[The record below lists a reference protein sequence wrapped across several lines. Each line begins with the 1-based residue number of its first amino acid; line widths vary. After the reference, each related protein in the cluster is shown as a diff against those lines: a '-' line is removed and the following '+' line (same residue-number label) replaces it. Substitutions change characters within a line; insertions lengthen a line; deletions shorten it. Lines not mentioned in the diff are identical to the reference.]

1 MIRTVGKCRGTA
13 LVCVVLARF
22 LAAGPVAASPRLH
35 TDTIVELRVH
45 GNQALS
51 DEDVLGLAGVAVGD
65 RIGEE
70 IVVEV
75 ERQLLENGRFDAVD
89 VRRRYLS
96 LVATDQMALILVVQ
110 ERAGAT
116 PTNPLAQLVGPV
128 WRRTMFL
135 PVLDY
140 TEGCGFT
147 YGGRASLVDILGT
160 GGRVSVPA
168 TWGGTKQIAVEVD
181 KPFETGILHRIQAG
195 AALEQREDPHFEIN
209 DERTTVWVRVTRRL
223 PGNFRVD
230 AHATWADV
238 RFGARDDRLAAY
250 RVTLAV
256 DTTNGVTFP
265 RDAVFAE
272 AGFEWLDRSGQDTL
286 IGRPSYE
293 VRGYKG
299 LIGQTVLAVRGRY
312 QGADGAVPPYEL
324 ALLGGAGSLRGW
336 AVGKLAGD
344 QLAAA
349 SAELRL
355 PFSSPLSIG
364 TAGANLFFDVG
375 TVFEAGQFV
384 RSAQFRQGAGAG
396 LFFYTPLIRFQLE
409 VAHNLVDTVRLHVG
423 AALSF

>member
-1 MIRTVGKCRGTA
+1 MIRSASKCRGTSI
-13 LVCVVLARF
+13 VGVVLVWC
-22 LAAGPVAASPRLH
+22 LAPGPVAAGPRLQ

-45 GNQALS
+45 GNQSLS
-51 DEDVLGLAGVAVGD
+51 DEDVVGLAGVAVGD
-65 RIGEE
+65 RVGDE

-75 ERQLLENGRFDAVD
+75 ERQLFESGLFDAVD

-96 LVATDQMALILVVQ
+96 LVATDQVALILVVQ
-110 ERAGAT
+110 ERAGSTSA
-116 PTNPLAQLVGPV
+116 NPLAQLVGPV
-128 WRRTMFL
+128 WRRSMFL

-140 TEGCGFT
+140 TEGYGFT
-147 YGGRASLVDILGT
+147 YGGRASLVDIFGT

-181 KPFETGILHRIQAG
+181 KPFETGVVHRIQAG
-195 AALEQREDPHFEIN
+195 AALVQREDPHFEID
-209 DERTTVWVRVTRRL
+209 DERTTVWARVTRRL
-223 PGNFRVD
+223 PGHFRVD

-238 RFGARDDRLAAY
+238 RFGALDDRLTAY

-272 AGFEWLDRSGQDTL
+272 AGFEWLDTSRQDTV
-286 IGRPSYE
+286 IGRSRYE

-312 QGADGAVPPYEL
+312 QGADGSVPPYEL

-336 AVGKLAGD
+336 AVGELAGD

-364 TAGANLFFDVG
+364 TTGANLFFDVG
-375 TVFEAGQFV
+375 TVFEAGHSV
-384 RSAQFRQGAGAG
+384 RSAQFRRGAGIG
-396 LFFYTPLIRFQLE
+396 LFFYTPLIQFQLE
-409 VAHNLVDTVRLHVG
+409 VAHNLVDTVRVHVG

>member
-65 RIGEE
+65 RVGEE

-96 LVATDQMALILVVQ
+96 LVATDQVALILVVQ

-140 TEGCGFT
+140 TEGYGFT

-195 AALEQREDPHFEIN
+195 AAL
-209 DERTTVWVRVTRRL
+209 V
-223 PGNFRVD
+223 
-230 AHATWADV
+230 
-238 RFGARDDRLAAY
+238 
-250 RVTLAV
+250 
-256 DTTNGVTFP
+256 
-265 RDAVFAE
+265 
-272 AGFEWLDRSGQDTL
+272 
-286 IGRPSYE
+286 
-293 VRGYKG
+293 
-299 LIGQTVLAVRGRY
+299 
-312 QGADGAVPPYEL
+312 
-324 ALLGGAGSLRGW
+324 
-336 AVGKLAGD
+336 
-344 QLAAA
+344 
-349 SAELRL
+349 
-355 PFSSPLSIG
+355 
-364 TAGANLFFDVG
+364 
-375 TVFEAGQFV
+375 
-384 RSAQFRQGAGAG
+384 
-396 LFFYTPLIRFQLE
+396 
-409 VAHNLVDTVRLHVG
+409 
-423 AALSF
+423 